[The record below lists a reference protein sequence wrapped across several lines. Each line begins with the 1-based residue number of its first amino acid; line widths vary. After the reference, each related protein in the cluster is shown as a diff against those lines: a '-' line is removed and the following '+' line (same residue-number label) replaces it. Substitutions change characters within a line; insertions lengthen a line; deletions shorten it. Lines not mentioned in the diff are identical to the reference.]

1 MEKKMS
7 PLAQSVQEVQCPRS
21 TIDLVYNPE
30 TGVFSETTA
39 GTATE
44 GLPVTEITKGGFACR
59 N

>member
-7 PLAQSVQEVQCPRS
+7 PLAQAVQEAQRPRP
-21 TIDLVYNPE
+21 TIDLVYNSD
-30 TGVFSETTA
+30 TGVFSETAA
-39 GTATE
+39 GSVKE

>member
-7 PLAQSVQEVQCPRS
+7 PLAQAVQEAQHRRP
-21 TIDLVYNPE
+21 TIDLVYNTD
-30 TGVFSETTA
+30 TGVFSETAA
-39 GTATE
+39 GTDTE